1 MQNRELPP
9 PIDPTVV
16 REYVLN
22 AHGDLTRVEQL
33 VAQEPRLVNAVWD
46 WGGGDWESG
55 LGAAAHTGRKEIARF
70 LLAHGAR
77 IDLFAAAML
86 DQLEI
91 VRAAL
96 DAFPSALHVPGPHGI
111 PLLAHAK
118 IGGADSVVAHIEA
131 LLSKEEK

>member
-1 MQNRELPP
+1 MQNQELPP
-9 PIDPTVV
+9 PIDQSIV

-33 VAQEPRLVNAVWD
+33 IAQEPRLVNAVWD

-55 LGAAAHTGRKEIARF
+55 LGAAAHTGRKEIAQF
-70 LLAHGAR
+70 LLAKGAR

-91 VRAAL
+91 VRATL
-96 DAFPSALHVPGPHGI
+96 EAFPEAVHVPGPHGI
-111 PLLAHAK
+111 SLLAHARV
-118 IGGADSVVAHIEA
+118 GHADRVASLIEA
-131 LLSKEEK
+131 SLARQE

>member
-1 MQNRELPP
+1 MQNQELPP
-9 PIDPTVV
+9 PIDQSIV

-33 VAQEPRLVNAVWD
+33 IAQEPRLVNAVWD

-70 LLAHGAR
+70 LLAKGAR

-86 DQLEI
+86 DHLEI
-91 VRAAL
+91 VRATL
-96 DAFPSALHVPGPHGI
+96 EAFPEAVHVPGPHGI
-111 PLLAHAK
+111 SLLAHAK
-118 IGGADSVVAHIEA
+118 VGNAAAVARLIEA
-131 LLSKEEK
+131 SLARRE

>member
-1 MQNRELPP
+1 MQNQELPP
-9 PIDPTVV
+9 PIDQSIV

-33 VAQEPRLVNAVWD
+33 IAQEPRLVNAVWD

-55 LGAAAHTGRKEIARF
+55 LGAAAHTGRKEIAQF
-70 LLAHGAR
+70 LLAKGAR

-91 VRAAL
+91 VRATL
-96 DAFPSALHVPGPHGI
+96 EAFPEAVHVPGPHGI

-118 IGGADSVVAHIEA
+118 VGHADRVASLIEA
-131 LLSKEEK
+131 SLARQE

>member
-1 MQNRELPP
+1 
-9 PIDPTVV
+9 
-16 REYVLN
+16 
-22 AHGDLTRVEQL
+22 
-33 VAQEPRLVNAVWD
+33 VWD

-86 DQLEI
+86 DQLEM
-91 VRAAL
+91 VRATL

-118 IGGADSVVAHIEA
+118 IDGADSVVAHIEA
-131 LLSKEEK
+131 LLSKEEL